1 MPSSVGEK
9 HKIGGTIYHPESL
22 RSALK
27 CCEFLNWMKLLCN
40 VCSPQWWTLTTNR
53 EPCKDGNIDN
63 CQIP

>member
-27 CCEFLNWMKLLCN
+27 CCEFLNWLKCA
-40 VCSPQWWTLTTNR
+40 VPS
-53 EPCKDGNIDN
+53 GGH
-63 CQIP
+63 